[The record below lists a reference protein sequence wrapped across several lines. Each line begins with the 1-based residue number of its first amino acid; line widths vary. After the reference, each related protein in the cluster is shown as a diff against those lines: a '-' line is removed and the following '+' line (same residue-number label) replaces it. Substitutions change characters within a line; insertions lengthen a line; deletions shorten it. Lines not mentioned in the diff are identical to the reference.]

1 MRFLSK
7 ALAKFSKPSTSKYHL
22 VLLFTRPLPKLAASA
37 QAFDAAGLDAVG
49 AATCDIV
56 YVKSE
61 RDAISTFL
69 ANTRVDVIIVT
80 SVYAVAAAEDAVQS
94 LIEIALTNRDVA
106 IKSLPLI
113 IAVGDATAKK
123 LRHALYSIPQQI
135 TPPIILTPEIHTSE
149 GILAMPQVNEAK
161 GKQVVIIKG
170 EGGRQAIADGLT
182 AKGASCQSFCVYRTE
197 QLADPIYT
205 KCWKVEDV
213 RGIIATSEAMAMQLI
228 HSQGHAILSLPWL
241 TVSERIAVSLRERGV
256 TEVFVCHRATDQAL
270 IAWVKDNWE
279 Y

>member
-1 MRFLSK
+1 
-7 ALAKFSKPSTSKYHL
+7 
-22 VLLFTRPLPKLAASA
+22 VLLFTRPLPKLASSA
-37 QAFDAAGLDAVG
+37 KAFDAAGLDAVG

-61 RDAISTFL
+61 RNAISTFL
-69 ANTRVDVIIVT
+69 AETRVDVIIVT
-80 SVYAVAAAEDAVQS
+80 SVYAVDAAEDAVQS
-94 LIEIALTNRDVA
+94 LIEKALPNS
-106 IKSLPLI
+106 SLPLI

-123 LRHALYSIPQQI
+123 LHHALCAIPQQI
-135 TPPIILTPEIHTSE
+135 SPLVILTPEIHTSE
-149 GILAMPQVNEAK
+149 GILAMPLLNEAK

-170 EGGRQAIADGLT
+170 EGGRQLIADGLT

-197 QLADPIYT
+197 QLTDPIYT

-241 TVSERIAVSLRERGV
+241 TVSERIAVSLRKRGV

>member
-1 MRFLSK
+1 M
-7 ALAKFSKPSTSKYHL
+7 P
-22 VLLFTRPLPKLAASA
+22 LL
-37 QAFDAAGLDAVG
+37 
-49 AATCDIV
+49 
-56 YVKSE
+56 
-61 RDAISTFL
+61 
-69 ANTRVDVIIVT
+69 
-80 SVYAVAAAEDAVQS
+80 
-94 LIEIALTNRDVA
+94 
-106 IKSLPLI
+106 
-113 IAVGDATAKK
+113 
-123 LRHALYSIPQQI
+123 
-135 TPPIILTPEIHTSE
+135 
-149 GILAMPQVNEAK
+149 NEPK

-241 TVSERIAVSLRERGV
+241 TVSERIAVSLRKCGV